1 MAACRDT
8 GTLCVIHWEAPSR
21 ILIRMGSNLSRLSV
35 EAATSYYTEYPPKR
49 EHLVQFLDFLIDGRP
64 LRDLLEV
71 PDDTKQPIQETTAL
85 REDHNWPNAA
95 VEQLDRLLGVLL
107 GDFDDGRIAL
117 LMCTACGDLACGA
130 VSMELVQTPQAIT
143 WQRFG
148 WQDGV
153 TDEPQP
159 WLFPEQSF
167 TFDRTEYEHLL
178 RSLRDRY
185 RRLPPQEPPAPQP
198 SVFGRLFRLF
208 GLRPSPE

>member
-1 MAACRDT
+1 M
-8 GTLCVIHWEAPSR
+8 
-21 ILIRMGSNLSRLSV
+21 
-35 EAATSYYTEYPPKR
+35 
-49 EHLVQFLDFLIDGRP
+49 QFLDFLVDGRP

-71 PDDTKQPIQETTAL
+71 PDDTKQPTQETTAL
-85 REDHNWPNAA
+85 RDDHNWPSAA
-95 VEQLDRLLGVLL
+95 VEQLDRLLGVLP

-130 VSMELVQTPQAIT
+130 VSMELVQTPQTIT

-167 TFDRTEYEHLL
+167 TFDQTDYEHLL
-178 RSLRDRY
+178 RSLQDRY
-185 RRLPPQEPPAPQP
+185 RSLPPQEPSAPNRRSLEDCSAFSDAEPAGSSGGSPPPVGSP
-198 SVFGRLFRLF
+198 S
-208 GLRPSPE
+208 RPWSASGIPHG